1 MAERMQVDERSPTY
15 LYFAFAL
22 IKARVFILVTA
33 RTLTVSILV
42 TVRSLI
48 VSILVTVRTLTVS
61 ILVTIQSL
69 VVFILATVLTLTNVF
84 LLGVLAVTAL
94 IVVISGGF
102 VARTIACVIAVS
114 DGVSCVCAAM
124 QALSQADPTQWTS
137 GAWLL

>member
-1 MAERMQVDERSPTY
+1 

-61 ILVTIQSL
+61 ILVTVQSL
-69 VVFILATVLTLTNVF
+69 DVFILATVLTLTNVF
-84 LLGVLAVTAL
+84 LLAVTAL
-94 IVVISGGF
+94 VVVISGGF
-102 VARTIACVIAVS
+102 VARSIACVTAVS

-137 GAWLL
+137 GE